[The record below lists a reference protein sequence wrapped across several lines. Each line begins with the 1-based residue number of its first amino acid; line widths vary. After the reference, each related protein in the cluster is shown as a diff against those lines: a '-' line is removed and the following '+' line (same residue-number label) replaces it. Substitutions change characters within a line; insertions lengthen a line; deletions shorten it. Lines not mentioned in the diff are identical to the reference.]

1 MSVER
6 ASLMAWLARTRF
18 LRGRFRES
26 VVEGEAALEVATTVG
41 DRHTQAEVLN
51 TLGMAR
57 ISAGDVEEGALLLR
71 RAIEIGKETDDPDTF
86 GYAYANLADMLAL
99 HAARTR
105 EGIEVAKEGLAAVPR
120 RMPRLYDWMML
131 TVAQLTFEAGDWGTA
146 RAHMTPPASMM
157 DRPPIFRL
165 LLEAEIALGEGADE
179 LAGGRLDE
187 AEEYVEE
194 STEPQWIGWFGALR
208 GEQLRRRY
216 ELLEA
221 RAAVEHALDRL
232 ELCTD
237 DVMNIARVAAAGARV
252 EGDIAQR
259 ARDLRER
266 LQERDAIARLRIQ
279 LQRLDAA
286 ALEGG
291 PIERVWRTVGKAEL
305 ARGRGRSDPTLWLAA
320 AGEWDAVDRPYQAAI
335 AAWHAAE
342 AEVEGGDRSAAS
354 ELASAALETAERLGS
369 RWLTEEVTT
378 LCQRGRLDTSGG
390 GSAPAEPAPPQERDP
405 FGLTPREHQVLVLI
419 AEGATNRQIGA
430 ALFMAEKTASVHVS
444 RILSKLGVQSRTQAA
459 AVAHRLHLT

>member
-1 MSVER
+1 
-6 ASLMAWLARTRF
+6 
-18 LRGRFRES
+18 
-26 VVEGEAALEVATTVG
+26 
-41 DRHTQAEVLN
+41 
-51 TLGMAR
+51 
-57 ISAGDVEEGALLLR
+57 
-71 RAIEIGKETDDPDTF
+71 
-86 GYAYANLADMLAL
+86 
-99 HAARTR
+99 
-105 EGIEVAKEGLAAVPR
+105 
-120 RMPRLYDWMML
+120 
-131 TVAQLTFEAGDWGTA
+131 
-146 RAHMTPPASMM
+146 MTPPASMM

-165 LLEAEIALGEGADE
+165 LLEGEIALGEGADE
-179 LAGGRLDE
+179 LAGRRLDE
-187 AEEYVEE
+187 AEQYVEE

-266 LQERDAIARLRIQ
+266 LQERDAITRLRIQ

-305 ARGRGRSDPTLWLAA
+305 ARGRGRSDPALWLAA

-354 ELASAALETAERLGS
+354 ELAAAALETAERLGS
-369 RWLTEEVTT
+369 RWLAEEITT
-378 LCQRGRLDTSGG
+378 LCQRGRLDTSAG
-390 GSAPAEPAPPQERDP
+390 GSAPAEPAPQQEDDP